1 MSAATL
7 SVTGNDRIQ
16 QGGNRTPF
24 DLIIDELDGL
34 YGEAANWADGEPIQN
49 QEQCDALDKLDK
61 DLLALDKRRE
71 ELRVEEKRPL
81 DDQIKE
87 IQNRHNPVKDK
98 IARAREA
105 LNKLRADW
113 KIREQRRKDAIAAQ
127 AREEQRKLEEE
138 RRAAERAAAQGD
150 LAAAERAA
158 DLKADL
164 QVAANDAKRME
175 KAAKAPAGLRT
186 VYRAELVD
194 ERAAV
199 AHYWKADRQA
209 FLDLI
214 QGLADRDVRFPAT
227 RQIPGFRTI
236 EEKVAV

>member
-1 MSAATL
+1 MSAASL

-16 QGGNRTPF
+16 PGGNRSPF
-24 DLIIDELDGL
+24 DLIVEEIDGL
-34 YGEAANWADGEPIQN
+34 YSEASNWADGEPIQS
-49 QEQCDALDKLDK
+49 QAQCDALDKLDK

-127 AREEQRKLEEE
+127 AREEQRKLEEQ
-138 RRAAERAAAQGD
+138 RLAAARAAAQGD

-158 DLKADL
+158 DLAADL
-164 QVAANDAKRME
+164 QVAAGDAKRME

-194 ERAAV
+194 ERAAI
-199 AHYWKADRQA
+199 AHYWGTRRQD
-209 FLDLI
+209 FIDLVCN
-214 QGLADRDVRFPAT
+214 LAAADVRNPAT
-227 RQIPGFRTI
+227 RQIPGFKTI
-236 EEKVAV
+236 EESKAL